1 MKEKILILLCLCI
14 LNVLCKPH
22 KTEKN
27 QQTSGTGKSSS
38 YTNAEIR
45 IQTFDVN
52 SGEYGYDVYVNG
64 SRFVHQPHIP
74 GRHGTEGFQ
83 NQKQAEQ
90 VATLV
95 SEKIRKGLIPPTI
108 TREEV
113 ENAIS
118 HSRN

>member
-14 LNVLCKPH
+14 LNILCKPH
-22 KTEKN
+22 KTEEN
-27 QQTSGTGKSSS
+27 QQASGKFSS
-38 YTNAEIR
+38 YTNAKIR

-52 SGEYGYDVYVNG
+52 SGEYGYDVYVDG

-83 NQKQAEQ
+83 NQKQAER